1 MYTEDVAN
9 TTTLTRNATMGFETM
24 KDAENYLRVIKMG
37 GDYGFVFHDGH
48 EWQVR
53 VV

>member
-1 MYTEDVAN
+1 
-9 TTTLTRNATMGFETM
+9 MGFETM
-24 KDAENYLRVIKMG
+24 MDAENFLQVIKMG

-48 EWQVR
+48 EWMVR